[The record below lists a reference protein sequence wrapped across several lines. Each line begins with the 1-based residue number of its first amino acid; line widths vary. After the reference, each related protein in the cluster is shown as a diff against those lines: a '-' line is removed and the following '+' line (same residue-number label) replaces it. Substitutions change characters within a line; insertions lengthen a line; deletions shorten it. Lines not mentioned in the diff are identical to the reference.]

1 MPETPSIDYSCP
13 QCGASQTYQLVPMDT
28 GELDQHAMTTSRETP
43 SIDLSCSRC
52 GAIQTYQLV
61 AVGEAA

>member
-1 MPETPSIDYSCP
+1 
-13 QCGASQTYQLVPMDT
+13 MDT